1 MNKSVNFILLIFI
14 LAILLIGWI
23 RAEEP
28 FFFHW
33 TPYIWLSILTFLN
46 WYIAAKIFFIGKS
59 KNPLFGVLPIISI
72 VLLIGSLIS
81 AVLMFLNSTESA
93 LTSNFHLITQILVIA
108 TTSIFLILFKITS
121 LLFGMKTTDIKKDH
135 ISKIECIKIINQL
148 LNQVPNEQKQHFKKI
163 MNIIE
168 YDLPHDNK
176 LQDINDWQTLSSNL
190 KNYQTANQL
199 SVKQTE
205 DWIKLAQKIQ

>member
-1 MNKSVNFILLIFI
+1 
-14 LAILLIGWI
+14 
-23 RAEEP
+23 
-28 FFFHW
+28 
-33 TPYIWLSILTFLN
+33 
-46 WYIAAKIFFIGKS
+46 
-59 KNPLFGVLPIISI
+59 
-72 VLLIGSLIS
+72 
-81 AVLMFLNSTESA
+81 
-93 LTSNFHLITQILVIA
+93 
-108 TTSIFLILFKITS
+108 
-121 LLFGMKTTDIKKDH
+121 
-135 ISKIECIKIINQL
+135 
-148 LNQVPNEQKQHFKKI
+148 